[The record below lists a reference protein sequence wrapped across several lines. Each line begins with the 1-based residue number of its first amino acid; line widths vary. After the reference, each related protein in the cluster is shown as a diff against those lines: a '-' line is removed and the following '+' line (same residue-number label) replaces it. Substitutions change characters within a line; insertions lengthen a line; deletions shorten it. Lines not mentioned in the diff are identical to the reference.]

1 MINPFSFSRI
11 TRQSVKYGA
20 LAYLICALIF
30 NALTLW
36 LDLPDNK
43 EEDIMQALSTPF
55 GILTVTIIS
64 PIIEELLF
72 RFTLIEGALYLRLR
86 PWLSILL
93 SATLFSLAHFN
104 PSQSFCAF
112 GMGIVFG
119 AIYLRHRSIAFTS
132 LLHIINNVVG
142 VIMILFFPT

>member
-1 MINPFSFSRI
+1 MINPFSISRI
-11 TRQSVKYGA
+11 TVQSVKYGA
-20 LAYLICALIF
+20 LAYLVCALIF
-30 NALTLW
+30 NAITLW

-43 EEDIMQALSTPF
+43 EADIMQVLSTPI

-64 PIIEELLF
+64 PLIEELLF
-72 RFTLIEGALYLRLR
+72 RFALIEGVLCLRCR
-86 PWLSILL
+86 PWLAVLL

-119 AIYLRHRSIAFTS
+119 IIYLHHRSIAFTA
-132 LLHIINNVVG
+132 LLHIINNVAG
-142 VIMILFFPT
+142 VIILLCFPD